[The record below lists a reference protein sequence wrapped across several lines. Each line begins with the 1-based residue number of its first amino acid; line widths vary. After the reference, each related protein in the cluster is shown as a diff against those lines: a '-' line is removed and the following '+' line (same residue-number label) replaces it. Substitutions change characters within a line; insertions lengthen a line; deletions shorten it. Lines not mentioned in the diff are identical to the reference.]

1 VPFQN
6 QPGTQYQRS
15 ETVPAGPNRHARQL
29 RIALADD
36 DEGVRAAITEMA
48 KSENWKVECYADGFQ
63 ALQHIPRTAPDIV
76 LMDIRMP
83 GLSGIECT
91 QKLKCHAP
99 VLPIVML
106 TAYSDF
112 DNIIYSLMA
121 GAVGYLL
128 KPISF
133 EQFKAVISHVIRGG
147 TALCEE
153 AQTALLTC
161 FHRAFAV
168 GAKSAL
174 SRREQEIM
182 ACLIQDLSDKEISER
197 LNIAPNTV
205 HVHLVHLFKL
215 LGVHNRNEGVQK
227 FFEGCIAGSCRQCHI
242 ARFPVPT
249 PMHRNRRL

>member
-1 VPFQN
+1 MEHYQN
-6 QPGTQYQRS
+6 RTSRLCSKTSTRS
-15 ETVPAGPNRHARQL
+15 EMARKRDVL
-29 RIALADD
+29 PVHIALVDD
-36 DEGVRAAITEMA
+36 DEGVCAAVTEMA
-48 KSENWKVECYADGFQ
+48 KSEHWTLDYYSDGYQ
-63 ALQHIPRTAPDIV
+63 AVQRIPSTHPDIV

-99 VLPIVML
+99 VLSIIML

-112 DNIIYSLMA
+112 ESIILSLMA

-128 KPISF
+128 KPVPL
-133 EQFKAVISHVIRGG
+133 EQFMSAITHVRHGG

-161 FHRAFAV
+161 VRRAFSV
-168 GAKSAL
+168 DTRSVY
-174 SRREQEIM
+174 SQRELQIM
-182 ACLIQDLSDKEISER
+182 ACLIQNLCDKEIGEQ

-215 LGVHNRNEGVQK
+215 LHAHNRNEAVQK
-227 FFEGCIAGSCRQCHI
+227 FFQGCIENSCNRCHLIPSSNAAADRRQ
-242 ARFPVPT
+242 
-249 PMHRNRRL
+249 